1 LDKARSY
8 GLTGVMLRSTGLK
21 KDVRSSKRT
30 TYGSYIWAGMSSY
43 VTTNGD
49 SLDRYNLRMAE
60 MMESTN
66 IVFRVLSRLSPNRK
80 MSNTKYKI
88 FYGNSNNR
96 NIAEG
101 KISMEHL
108 IRHFKI

>member
-1 LDKARSY
+1 
-8 GLTGVMLRSTGLK
+8 MK
-21 KDVRSSKRT
+21 KDVRTSKRT
-30 TYGSYIWAGMSSY
+30 TYGSYIWAGLSSF

-49 SLDRYNLRMAE
+49 CYDRYNLRMAE
-60 MMESTN
+60 MHESAN
-66 IVFRVLSRLSPNRK
+66 LVYRILSTLCPHRK
-80 MSNTKYKI
+80 MHNSKYKI

-96 NIAEG
+96 NIGEG